1 MSEKILKIE
10 ERTFQGEEKWDTME
24 GYVIKTDKQ
33 DILIG
38 ICNRQS
44 CCENWG
50 YFSTNDDIKEFVG
63 ADLLDIKLTDTS
75 LNTKIIEEKFE
86 YGFDD
91 GGIQFVDLNTSKGT
105 LQFVVYNAHNGYYG
119 HSIEIKS
126 KQLNYK
132 QCL

>member
-10 ERTFQGEEKWDTME
+10 ERTFQNENKWNTME
-24 GYVIKTDKQ
+24 GYVVKTDKQ

-38 ICNRQS
+38 ISNGQS

-75 LNTKIIEEKFE
+75 LNTKIIEEKFK
-86 YGFDD
+86 YGLD
-91 GGIQFVDLNTSKGT
+91 GGDIQFVDLITSKGT
-105 LQFVVYNAHNGYYG
+105 LQFAVYNSHNGYYG

-126 KQLNYK
+126 NQLNYES
-132 QCL
+132 CL

>member
-38 ICNRQS
+38 ISNRQS